1 MTSAPRFAT
10 APARPRFAL
19 AGLSVVSV
27 FALAGLALAGCA
39 SGSPGQASPPAASTS
54 SGAPAS
60 GAPASGSAPAAQPS
74 ITPGG
79 PMASPPA
86 GSAAECRAAVL
97 KIAYSDNKQILNGA
111 LDGMSHADSVVMFTN
126 VGSAP
131 CRTEGWPGVAALDSS
146 GRQIKQAVRGTG
158 GQVPLIT
165 LRPGQT
171 ASAEITANTASCS
184 TLTTVA
190 GFLVTAPDQR
200 TSTRLSGPK
209 RFCLN
214 SLGIAPMQPGNAAG
228 LFS

>member
-1 MTSAPRFAT
+1 MPRVRHR
-10 APARPRFAL
+10 RP
-19 AGLSVVSV
+19 
-27 FALAGLALAGCA
+27 
-39 SGSPGQASPPAASTS
+39 
-54 SGAPAS
+54 
-60 GAPASGSAPAAQPS
+60 PS

-79 PMASPPA
+79 RPPPR
-86 GSAAECRAAVL
+86 GPRPCSAAVL
-97 KIAYSDNKQILNGA
+97 KIAYSDNKQIRSGA

-158 GQVPLIT
+158 GKVPLIT

-200 TSTRLSGPK
+200 TSTRLGGPK

>member
-1 MTSAPRFAT
+1 MTSAPRIAT
-10 APARPRFAL
+10 TLTRPRFAL
-19 AGLSVVSV
+19 AGLSVVS
-27 FALAGLALAGCA
+27 GLALAGCA
-39 SGSPGQASPPAASTS
+39 SGSQGQASPPTASTS
-54 SGAPAS
+54 SAAAAGSAPVS
-60 GAPASGSAPAAQPS
+60 SSAPAAQPS

-79 PMASPPA
+79 PMASPPT

-126 VGSAP
+126 VGSAA
-131 CRTEGWPGVAALDSS
+131 CRTQGWPGIAALDSS

-158 GQVPLIT
+158 GKVPLIT

-209 RFCLN
+209 KFCLN